1 VSKKDKLLE
10 KLLSRPADFTWD
22 EAVKLMKRHN
32 FRLVKQS
39 GSRRVFRHVSGLKVF
54 LHEPHPQNTLLD
66 YAMERLIEGLR
77 STGEIE

>member
-1 VSKKDKLLE
+1 MSKKDKLLE
-10 KLLSRPADFTWD
+10 KLLSRPANFTWD
-22 EAVKLMKRHN
+22 EAVNLMKHHH

-39 GSRRVFRHVSGLKVF
+39 GSRRVFRHDSGLKVF

-66 YAMERLIEGLR
+66 YAMEKLIDGLR

>member
-1 VSKKDKLLE
+1 MSKKDKLLE

-22 EAVKLMKRHN
+22 EAIKLMKNHH
-32 FRLVKQS
+32 FMLLKQS

>member
-1 VSKKDKLLE
+1 MSKKGKLLE

-22 EAVKLMKRHN
+22 EAVKLMKHHH

-54 LHEPHPQNTLLD
+54 LHEPHPQNILLD

>member
-1 VSKKDKLLE
+1 MSKKDKLLE

-22 EAVKLMKRHN
+22 EAVKLMKRHH
-32 FRLVKQS
+32 FILLKPS
-39 GSRRVFRHVSGLKVF
+39 GSRRVFRHAKGLKVF

-66 YAMERLIEGLR
+66 YALERLIEGLR